1 MSAASH
7 RWYRGSRKSETGFL
21 EVLQSKCRVSS
32 VRREQKWTG
41 LINALTIP
49 ELLLCFHRHFNVVHL
64 GESTNLSTAAIPSR
78 AKSEGRNNN
87 RGQQPRA
94 QAGRI
99 DFCEAAQQTLKMF
112 GVRLDS
118 VAASVKR

>member
-1 MSAASH
+1 MDGNDES
-7 RWYRGSRKSETGFL
+7 L
-21 EVLQSKCRVSS
+21 VD
-32 VRREQKWTG
+32 
-41 LINALTIP
+41 ALTIP
-49 ELLLCFHRHFNVVHL
+49 ELLFCFHRHFNVVHL
-64 GESTNLSTAAIPSR
+64 GESANRSTAAIPSR

-99 DFCEAAQQTLKMF
+99 DLCEVTQQTLRIV

-118 VAASVKR
+118 VEASVER